1 MKFNEEETAYYGKIN
16 SEGWS
21 FYIAATDKG
30 LCFVGSQD
38 GEIEE
43 VENWFEKNRPKTELV
58 EDPERVA
65 PYTIELVEYLKGE
78 RKVFDLPADLKG
90 TPFQIAV
97 WKELRNIRFGE
108 IKTYTDI
115 AKNIGRPKS
124 VRAVGSA
131 IGANPVIIAVPCHRV
146 IAKSGKL
153 AGFRGGI
160 PMKERLLELEKE

>member
-1 MKFNEEETAYYGKIN
+1 MKFNEEQTAYYGQIN
-16 SEGWS
+16 EDGWS

-30 LCFVGSQD
+30 LCFVGSQEGAID
-38 GEIEE
+38 E
-43 VENWFEKNRPKTELV
+43 VKKWFGKNRPKAELV
-58 EDPERVA
+58 EAWDSVA
-65 PYTIELVEYLKGE
+65 LYADELVEYLNGE
-78 RKVFDLPADLKG
+78 RKDFDLPADLAG
-90 TPFQIAV
+90 TEFQEAV
-97 WKELRNIRFGE
+97 WAELRNIPFGE

-131 IGANPVIIAVPCHRV
+131 IGANPVMIVVPCHRV

-160 PMKERLLELEKE
+160 PMKERLLELEKK